1 MAQTDY
7 TYVGM
12 EREYLK
18 AYDIFARES
27 KSVWPSLQALIA
39 EARGDLEGQL
49 HALLAMS
56 VCKYEAQDLRADII
70 QDVNGLLKDSEKAS
84 SVRVQALFDG
94 LRGIAMQNE
103 INDEA
108 QGTARAILSLI
119 ESKVGDS

>member
-1 MAQTDY
+1 
-7 TYVGM
+7 
-12 EREYLK
+12 
-18 AYDIFARES
+18 
-27 KSVWPSLQALIA
+27 
-39 EARGDLEGQL
+39 
-49 HALLAMS
+49 MS